1 MNLGYELTL
10 EQTQKLVMTPE
21 LIQAIKILQFTAQ
34 ELEIYVADQLLANP
48 VLELDDRSPSD
59 KEAEQDQPL
68 QANVPE
74 DRRECDVVKDER
86 FDWAEHIREREYDDI
101 SYRQFQGDPAAQDYS
116 YEQYVSGDV
125 SLTEY
130 LMTQMQFICLN
141 RAACRVAKLIIEALD
156 ENGYLTLSPREIA
169 ELSSVDRAAVDEA
182 LEAVQGLDP
191 PGVGARD
198 LKECLRLQLSRQ
210 GQDDPIL
217 LRLVEDHLEDIARN
231 RIAMIAKAI
240 GLSAEEAQRRCDI
253 IRNLEPKP
261 GRQFG
266 SSQAARYISADVTV
280 EKVGEDYLVTMNE
293 RTTPRLSISPF
304 YRKVLTEADPDSQ
317 ITDFLN
323 KRLNAAVWLIK
334 SIEQRKRTIYN
345 VVSAIV
351 RHQRDFLELGVK
363 HLKPM
368 TLAEIADE
376 AGIHESTVSRS
387 VNGKYVQTPRG
398 LFELK
403 YFFTGGVCDSQ
414 GTGVASGSLK
424 ELLKELVALED
435 PHAPYSDQALVDRLK
450 AERGIDLSRRTVA
463 KYRDELGIAAS
474 SKRKR
479 Y

>member
-1 MNLGYELTL
+1 MKLGYELVL

-34 ELEIYVADQLLANP
+34 ELDVYVADQLMANP
-48 VLELDDRSPSD
+48 VLELDDRSPAE
-59 KEAEQDQPL
+59 KEAEQDQTL
-68 QANVPE
+68 QSNVPE
-74 DRRECDVVKDER
+74 DHRECDLGKDDR

-101 SYRQFQGDPAAQDYS
+101 SYRQFQTEAPVQDYS

-125 SLTEY
+125 SLNEY
-130 LMTQMQFICLN
+130 LMTQMQFICLTTEC
-141 RAACRVAKLIIEALD
+141 CRVAKLIIEALD
-156 ENGYLTLSPREIA
+156 ENGYLTLSTREIS
-169 ELSSVDRAAVDEA
+169 ELSLVDRETIDEA
-182 LEAVQGLDP
+182 LQAVQSLDP

-198 LKECLRLQLSRQ
+198 LKECLCIQLRRC
-210 GQDDPIL
+210 GQDDPIA
-217 LRLVEDHLEDIARN
+217 LRLVEAHLEDIARN
-231 RIAMIAKAI
+231 RISLIAREN
-240 GLSAEEAQRRCDI
+240 GLSAEEAQGYCDR

-266 SSQAARYISADVTV
+266 SAQEVRYISADVTV
-280 EKVGEDYLVTMNE
+280 EKVGDDYLVLLNE
-293 RTTPRLSISPF
+293 KTTPRLSISPY

-345 VVSAIV
+345 VVTAIV
-351 RHQRDFLELGVK
+351 RHQRDFFDRGAK
-363 HLKPM
+363 HLRPM

-376 AGIHESTVSRS
+376 AGVHESTVSRA
-387 VNGKYVQTPRG
+387 VNGTYVQTPRG
-398 LFELK
+398 LFEVK

-424 ELLKELVALED
+424 EILKEMIARED
-435 PHAPYSDQALVDRLK
+435 AHAPFSDQNIVDRLRTG
-450 AERGIDLSRRTVA
+450 RGIDLSRRTVA
-463 KYRDELGIAAS
+463 KYRDELGIPAS